1 MVAIK
6 KYLFWCTGLEEQL
19 IGSAAFMSGHVWLR
33 TSSVEF
39 DDVSFPPANVRNVR
53 KDGEGGDSG
62 KVGETFHRFHTQLH
76 WVSEIGFV
84 WICHT
89 QTSSKPTIHSLMD
102 METSCVTNQ
111 VWRWEFS
118 GSIAFINPG
127 CFGWLPSNQHS
138 YWKSS
143 FLDDLPVKHGDVP

>member
-1 MVAIK
+1 MHWYWRQFLDVIATTPAEK
-6 KYLFWCTGLEEQL
+6 NLCLEEQL
-19 IGSAAFMSGHVWLR
+19 TGSAAFMSGHVWLR
-33 TSSVEF
+33 TSSVEL
-39 DDVSFPPANVRNVR
+39 DDVRLSSCDREER
-53 KDGEGGDSG
+53 EEGEDGEGGDSG
-62 KVGETFHRFHTQLH
+62 KVGETFHIFHTQLH

-111 VWRWEFS
+111 VRGWEIS

-127 CFGWLPSNQHS
+127 CFGWLPSS
-138 YWKSS
+138 K
-143 FLDDLPVKHGDVP
+143 PT